1 MINIHSKLSDLSK
14 KQLRELSIVD
24 PILFRNKKR
33 FSGGGLY
40 QSLDNIR
47 PILQIHDELLFEV
60 RKEDIFEAI
69 NWMIFNSV
77 YYFFYFEGCGYNSGM
92 HGERGY
98 SEHSFKSKNKLW
110 PNLGEFERF
119 GSKSK

>member
-69 NWMIFNSV
+69 NWMLFNSV
-77 YYFFYFEGCGYNSGM
+77 YYYFL
-92 HGERGY
+92 
-98 SEHSFKSKNKLW
+98 F
-110 PNLGEFERF
+110 
-119 GSKSK
+119 